1 MTLREAGAS
10 GAEAK
15 AKAKTSAPGP
25 AAPMMPVDPVAP
37 VTPVA
42 PIRSGRPRDSRA
54 DEAILEAVLEL
65 LSEGVTVDAI
75 SIEAVAARAGVGKAT
90 IYRRWSNKQAM
101 LADAVRELKGT
112 PPEASGSTVRERI
125 LSLLR
130 VTAKGHDARAAK
142 IFPCLIPEVQR
153 SEIAYRIWQEA
164 VVEPRRAVGRQVL
177 RQAIADGEL
186 RADLD
191 VEVALSVLTGSVLLN
206 RMLRWNPALD
216 DDTLPERVVDMVL
229 DGIAAR

>member
-1 MTLREAGAS
+1 MTVREAGAA
-10 GAEAK
+10 GAGVT
-15 AKAKTSAPGP
+15 TSAPG
-25 AAPMMPVDPVAP
+25 AAAH
-37 VTPVA
+37 TA
-42 PIRSGRPRDSRA
+42 RTGRPRDSRA
-54 DEAILEAVLEL
+54 DEAILEAVLDL

-90 IYRRWSNKQAM
+90 IYRRWANKQAM
-101 LADAVRELKGT
+101 LADAVRELKGA
-112 PPEASGSTVRERI
+112 PPKPSGSNVRERL

-130 VTAKGHDARAAK
+130 VTAKGDDARAAK
-142 IFPCLIPEVQR
+142 ILPCLIPEVQR
-153 SEIAYRIWQEA
+153 SEIAYRVWQEA
-164 VVEPRRAVGRQVL
+164 VVEPRREAGRQVL